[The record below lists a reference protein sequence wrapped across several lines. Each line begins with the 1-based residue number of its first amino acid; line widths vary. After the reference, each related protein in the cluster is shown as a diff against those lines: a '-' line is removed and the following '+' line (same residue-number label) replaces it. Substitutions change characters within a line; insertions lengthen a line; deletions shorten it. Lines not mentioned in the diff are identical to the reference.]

1 MTARRQQPRIVLS
14 ILLCCLAASAA
25 PSAAAEAAGVLD
37 EIEREGMARTAEAQ
51 TVQQEV
57 DDIAAEA
64 RRLQDAY
71 QAELKLV
78 DGLET
83 YIELLDAQ
91 LASQRDEVALLE
103 RSITD
108 VAVIERQILP
118 LMTRMIDSL
127 EQFIELDMPFLLEE
141 RRARVARLRALLGRS
156 DVTVAEKSRRVFEAY
171 QIENEFGRTIES
183 YTGKLDLGD
192 ATYDAEYLRIGRLGL
207 LYSTVGADRTG
218 YWDTDA
224 RQWRDLPS
232 SPWTRLIEGGQRVAR
247 QEIAPQL
254 VSIPLDPAEVQ

>member
-1 MTARRQQPRIVLS
+1 VSCA
-14 ILLCCLAASAA
+14 LAASASGA
-25 PSAAAEAAGVLD
+25 DAATALE
-37 EIEREGMARTAEAQ
+37 EIEREGVERTAEAQ
-51 TVQQEV
+51 SVQRAV
-57 DDIAAEA
+57 DGVAAEA

-83 YIELLDAQ
+83 YVDLLDAQ
-91 LASQRDEVALLE
+91 LASQREEVALLE

-127 EQFIELDMPFLLEE
+127 DQFIELDMPFLLEE
-141 RRARVARLRALLGRS
+141 RRQRVARLRALLGRS

-192 ATYDAEYLRIGRLGL
+192 ATYDAEFLRIGRLGL

-224 RQWRDLPS
+224 REWRDLPG
-232 SPWTRLIEGGQRVAR
+232 SPWSRLVANGTRVAR

-254 VSIPLDPAEVQ
+254 VSIPLDPAQVR